1 MLGESAVGP
10 KLHNFTYIF
19 TIYSYIAFNKLLLH
33 CWWMS
38 ASAINFRGVVHKLV
52 YIYIYELIASFLEIY
67 SYKLDGQILSWTEN
81 KIQLKSRTLLIVCQ
95 YHESNIFFNGKH
107 SICNNDCS
115 LSGYVKLYIAICSF
129 LIGHNKKIYIKTWK
143 LKKIYNNYI

>member
-1 MLGESAVGP
+1 MLYFVQLTRLSFGCWERVQSDRNCTTSHMSIQYTRILP
-10 KLHNFTYIF
+10 LTSYCFTVDEWVLRQLIFEVWCTNWYI
-19 TIYSYIAFNKLLLH
+19 
-33 CWWMS
+33 
-38 ASAINFRGVVHKLV
+38 

-67 SYKLDGQILSWTEN
+67 SYKLDGQMLSWTEN

-115 LSGYVKLYIAICSF
+115 LRGYVKLYIAICSF
-129 LIGHNKKIYIKTWK
+129 FIWAQ
-143 LKKIYNNYI
+143 